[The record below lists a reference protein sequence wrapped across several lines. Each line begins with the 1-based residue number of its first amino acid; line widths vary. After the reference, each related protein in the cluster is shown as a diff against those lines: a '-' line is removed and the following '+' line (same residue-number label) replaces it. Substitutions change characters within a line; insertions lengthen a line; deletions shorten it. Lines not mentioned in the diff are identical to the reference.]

1 MDANDSVWSVTATKT
16 KHAPLERDVTVDVAI
31 VGGGITGLTAA
42 VLLARAGQRVVL
54 LEARRLGGGVSDRST
69 THMTEMVDTGYA
81 AIESDF
87 GKEGARLVASSSRA
101 SIDLITSLVDAHG
114 IRCAPIRR
122 PGYQYTERA
131 VQEEKLRKEHEA
143 ARRAGLD
150 VQLLGAAPLPFATRA
165 SLRFPDQLQVH
176 IGRYLAGL
184 ATAAVGHGAMIH
196 EGSRVIAIEDGDP
209 CALHI
214 ENGPVVTAKK
224 VFCATHAP
232 LNRVFL
238 QTKVAA
244 YRSYVLAFRDV
255 AFPDGLFW
263 DMDDPYH
270 YLSAYPIDGAS
281 YLLVGGEDHKTGK
294 ETTTGVHFD
303 RLAEWTRARVPVKDA
318 VFRWS
323 AQVEEPVDGLP
334 FIGRNSMSQN
344 VYVATGF
351 SGNGTTFGTIAA
363 MIVESLVT
371 GKESPWASLYAATRV
386 KPLASATAYASENVD
401 FPIHL
406 VTDHLKPP
414 EAASLADIAPGE
426 GKTVRVRGERLAVY
440 RDPKGALHAVSSV
453 CTHLGCTVRFN
464 QAETT
469 WDCPCHGSRFGTDG
483 MVLDGPATR
492 ALRTREIPSTRHAS
506 GVFGADDQAPVE
518 SERAARNEAE

>member
-1 MDANDSVWSVTATKT
+1 MDTNDSVWSVTSTKPRYP
-16 KHAPLERDVTVDVAI
+16 ALARDLTVDVAI

-42 VLLARAGQRVVL
+42 VLLARAGQRVAL
-54 LEARRLGGGVSDRST
+54 LEARRLGGGVSERST
-69 THMTEMVDTGYA
+69 THMTEMVDAGYA
-81 AIESDF
+81 AIERDF
-87 GKEGARLVASSSRA
+87 GREGARLVASSSRA
-101 SIDLITSLVDAHG
+101 SIDLISSLVDAHG

-122 PGYQYTERA
+122 PGFQYTERA
-131 VQEEKLRKEHEA
+131 EHVERLRKEHEA
-143 ARRAGLD
+143 ASRAGLA
-150 VQLLGAAPLPFATRA
+150 VELLPSAPVPFASRA
-165 SLRFPDQLQVH
+165 ALRFPDQLQVH
-176 IGRYLAGL
+176 VGRYLAGL
-184 ATAAVGHGAMIH
+184 GAAAISHGAILH

-209 CALHI
+209 CTVHL
-214 ENGPVVTAKK
+214 ENGPVVTARK

-263 DMDDPYH
+263 DTEDPYH
-270 YLSAYPIDGAS
+270 YMSAYPIDGVS
-281 YLLVGGEDHKTGK
+281 YLVVGGEDHKTGK
-294 ETTTGVHFD
+294 ESTTGVHFD
-303 RLAEWTRARVPVKDA
+303 RLADWMRARVPVSA
-318 VFRWS
+318 PVYRWS

-334 FIGRNSMSQN
+334 FIGRNAMSHH

-363 MIVESLVT
+363 MIVRDLVT

-386 KPLASATAYASENVD
+386 KALASAAAYATENVD
-401 FPIHL
+401 FPIHI
-406 VTDHLKPP
+406 VTDHVRPP

-426 GKTVRVRGERLAVY
+426 GKTVRVRGERLAVH
-440 RDPKGALHAVSSV
+440 RDRKGVLHAVSSV

-464 QAETT
+464 QAEST

-483 MVLDGPATR
+483 AVLDGPATR
-492 ALRTREIPSTRHAS
+492 PLRARAIPTARHGS
-506 GVFGADDQAPVE
+506 GVFEKEEQAPIP
-518 SERAARNEAE
+518 SERAARDEAE

>member
-1 MDANDSVWSVTATKT
+1 MDANDSVWSVTATKP
-16 KHAPLERDVTVDVAI
+16 KYAPLERDLTVDVAI

-42 VLLARAGQRVVL
+42 VLLARAGQRVAL

-69 THMTEMVDTGYA
+69 THMTEMIDAGYA

-101 SIDLITSLVDAHG
+101 AIDLITSLVDTHA

-131 VQEEKLRKEHEA
+131 DQEDRLRKEYEA
-143 ARRAGLD
+143 AHRAGLA
-150 VQLLGAAPLPFATRA
+150 VEHLSSAPLPFSSRGAV
-165 SLRFPDQLQVH
+165 LFPDQLQVH

-184 ATAAVGHGAMIH
+184 ASAAVSHGATLH

-209 CALHI
+209 CTLHL

-263 DMDDPYH
+263 DMEDPYH
-270 YLSAYPIDGAS
+270 YMSAYPIDGVS
-281 YLLVGGEDHKTGK
+281 YLVVGGEDHKTGK
-294 ETTTGVHFD
+294 ETNTGVHFE
-303 RLAEWTRARVPVKDA
+303 RLADWMRARVPVMA
-318 VFRWS
+318 PLYRWS
-323 AQVEEPVDGLP
+323 AQVEETVDGLP
-334 FIGRNSMSQN
+334 FIGRNSMSHN

-351 SGNGTTFGTIAA
+351 SGNGTTFGTLAA
-363 MIVESLVT
+363 MIVTGLVT

-386 KPLASATAYASENVD
+386 KTFASAAAYATENVD

-464 QAETT
+464 QAEST
-469 WDCPCHGSRFGTDG
+469 WDCPCHGSRFGVDG
-483 MVLDGPATR
+483 AVLDGPATR
-492 ALRTREIPSTRHAS
+492 ALRAREIPAGRHGS
-506 GVFGADDQAPVE
+506 GVFEKDEQPPIP